1 MNSSGTIGGVCGSKN
16 YTYGDSVWKDKLT
29 KYGTYN
35 ITYDEIGNPLNYRNG
50 ITFSWKNGRWLAST
64 TLSGNT
70 TVTYQYNANGMRTK
84 KTIGSTATNYYYD
97 SNNNLIGLK
106 SGADVAYFYYDTD
119 NSPIS
124 MKYNN
129 NMYYYVKNLQ
139 GDIVKILDSN
149 GSAVA
154 SYYYDAWGTITRKTV
169 NNTTIDTLSPF
180 RYRGYVYDTDTGL
193 YYLQSRYYDPTTGRF
208 LNADVYIDTHSE
220 TPLST
225 NMFAY
230 CESNC
235 VNNTDN
241 TGEWWSTIKQYRR
254 FRVDSAKYQAD
265 MYDAMGYRTMYQE
278 YQRKYNIRNMKA
290 SGIASRYRYNKKKI
304 AHFTDYI
311 YNQMKDKSKSFSFG
325 RKSTVG
331 KTGCVAVALFN
342 TMRKIGKNKHLA
354 NIIMELELNNLLVN
368 DGAFGVSDSG
378 VNKYILNNVKY
389 KHYTNYSK
397 YKKNSKKYKAAVVLI
412 DYPSGGGHA
421 FCIIRNSKKKLKSL
435 NYGPNDTKA
444 CKINWKDLKS
454 KFDEAFCVK

>member
-1 MNSSGTIGGVCGSKN
+1 MMVIIYLQKQ
-16 YTYGDSVWKDKLT
+16 
-29 KYGTYN
+29 
-35 ITYDEIGNPLNYRNG
+35 INYRNG
-50 ITFSWKNGRWLAST
+50 MTFSWKNGRWLAIT
-64 TLSGNT
+64 TLSDNT

-84 KTIGSTATNYYYD
+84 KTVGSTATNYYYD

-106 SGADVAYFYYDTD
+106 SGADVAFFYYDAD
-119 NSPIS
+119 NFPVS

-154 SYYYDAWGTITRKTV
+154 SYNYDAWGTITGKTV
-169 NNTTIDTLSPF
+169 TNTTIDTMSPF
-180 RYRGYVYDTDTGL
+180 RYRGYMYDTDTGL

-208 LNADVYIDTHSE
+208 INADVYTDTHSE

-235 VNNTDN
+235 VNNTDK
-241 TGEWWSTIKQYRR
+241 TGEWWSTIEQYRR
-254 FRVDSAKYQAD
+254 FAVDSAKQQAN
-265 MYDAMGYRTMYQE
+265 MYDAMGNRTE
-278 YQRKYNIRNMKA
+278 YKKYNHIYITRDTKA
-290 SGIASRYRYNKKKI
+290 LGIFSRYNYNKKKI

-325 RKSTVG
+325 RKSTVE

-342 TMRKIGKNKHLA
+342 TMRKIGKSKHLA
-354 NIIMELELNNLLVN
+354 NIIMELELNNLLSKN
-368 DGAFGVSDSG
+368 GASGAYDYGVKG
-378 VNKYILNNVKY
+378 YLFNHNVKY
-389 KHYTNYSK
+389 KHYTKYSK
-397 YKKNSKKYKAAVVLI
+397 YKKNSKKYKAVVVLI

-421 FCIIRNSKKKLKSL
+421 FCIIKNSKKQLKSL
-435 NYGPNDTKA
+435 NYGRNDTKA
-444 CKINWKDLKS
+444 CKVNWKDIKS
-454 KFDEAFCVK
+454 KFDEAYCVK